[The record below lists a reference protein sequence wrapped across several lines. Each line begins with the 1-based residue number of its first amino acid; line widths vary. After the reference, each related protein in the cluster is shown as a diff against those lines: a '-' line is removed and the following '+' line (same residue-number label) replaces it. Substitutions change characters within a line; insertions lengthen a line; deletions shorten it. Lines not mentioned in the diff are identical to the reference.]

1 LITILD
7 TIPFD
12 INLPHLFKQLRV
24 REASRH
30 EQQLRQ
36 LVAEAQALARPK
48 AIYAL
53 RFVEARG
60 DEWVKIDKT
69 TFESRILCVNL
80 LDSHR
85 VFPYVATCG
94 IELETWS
101 STLDDFLLAF
111 WADTIKEMA
120 LRKAVQA
127 LQQAIDSRYNPGP
140 LSSMNPGSLGDWPLT
155 AQPSLF
161 SLLGDVGGS
170 IGVQLTASYLMLPTK
185 SVSGIYFPTDR
196 QFVSCQLCPRQNC
209 QGRRS
214 PYEPGLYETRY
225 AVKAG
230 QQPF

>member
-1 LITILD
+1 MITILD

-12 INLPHLFKQLRV
+12 IDLPCLFEHLRV

-36 LVAEAQALARPK
+36 LAAEAQALARPK
-48 AIYAL
+48 AIYTL
-53 RFVEARG
+53 GFVEARG
-60 DEWVKIDKT
+60 DDWVKIDET
-69 TFESRILCVNL
+69 TFDSRILCVNL
-80 LDSHR
+80 IDSHR
-85 VFPYVATCG
+85 VFPYIATCG
-94 IELETWS
+94 LELETWS
-101 STLDDFLLAF
+101 NTLDDFLLSF
-111 WADTIKEMA
+111 WADAIKEMA
-120 LRKAVQA
+120 LRIAVQA
-127 LQQAIDSRYNPGP
+127 LQQAIDSHYNPGP

-161 SLLGDVGGS
+161 SLLGNVESS
-170 IGVQLTASYLMLPTK
+170 IGVRLTASYLMLPTK

-214 PYEPGLYETRY
+214 PYEQGLYETRY
-225 AVKAG
+225 AVKAS